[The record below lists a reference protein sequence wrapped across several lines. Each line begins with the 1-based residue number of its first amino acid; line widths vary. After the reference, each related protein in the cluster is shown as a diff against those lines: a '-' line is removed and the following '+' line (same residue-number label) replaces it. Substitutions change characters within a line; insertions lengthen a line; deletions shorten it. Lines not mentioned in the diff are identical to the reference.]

1 MKYINKT
8 MKQNNNNKLS
18 MEIYQPKKGLPS
30 VEVHIS
36 EETVWL
42 NANQIALLL
51 GVNRP
56 AIVKHINNIYKS
68 DELKKCQPVPFW
80 NGLLQMAN

>member
-1 MKYINKT
+1 MMQKE
-8 MKQNNNNKLS
+8 NNKLS
-18 MEIYQPKKGLPS
+18 IEIYQPKKGLPS

-42 NANQIALLL
+42 NAHQIALLL

-68 DELKKCQPVPFW
+68 DELKKNINLFHFGTGCCR
-80 NGLLQMAN
+80 

>member
-1 MKYINKT
+1 

-18 MEIYQPKKGLPS
+18 IEIYQPKKGLPS

-42 NANQIALLL
+42 TQAQIAPLFPRAQS
-51 GVNRP
+51 VISR
-56 AIVKHINNIYKS
+56 H
-68 DELKKCQPVPFW
+68 
-80 NGLLQMAN
+80 ANKVFASIF